1 MSIRNSTVTFV
12 STQFLTVH
20 LHKQRSEM
28 SWILTIVSHHI
39 CYKQI
44 IFETGL
50 AAWQDSCSLLNFDI
64 SVDFL
69 VLPFFM
75 NCIACYFN
83 TLCHFH
89 ITQLLLG
96 IIKLHW
102 IHTIAMSQQ
111 IRIQMNSHNA
121 GTKETSV
128 HWRKLCGSAVWHRQ
142 SLASCQSSAAWSC
155 LLRIVIPGRLCQDAV
170 GSLRLVL
177 SSTGNPRDVE
187 AEACGSVMSLPTRLS
202 SPFFSMAPCHWWSL
216 LSVKLMLS

>member
-1 MSIRNSTVTFV
+1 MY
-12 STQFLTVH
+12 LD
-20 LHKQRSEM
+20 
-28 SWILTIVSHHI
+28 
-39 CYKQI
+39 
-44 IFETGL
+44 IF
-50 AAWQDSCSLLNFDI
+50 
-64 SVDFL
+64 VDFI

-75 NCIACYFN
+75 NCTECYFN
-83 TLCHFH
+83 VLYHFH

-111 IRIQMNSHNA
+111 IRIQMNSHNS

-155 LLRIVIPGRLCQDAV
+155 LLKIVIPGKLCQDAV

-202 SPFFSMAPCHWWSL
+202 SPFLSMAPCHWWSL
-216 LSVKLMLS
+216 LSVELMLS